1 MSSCLCISVSLFF
14 CFLIAKLI
22 FNFNFKLEDEIALL
36 LISPTTHQISSGTTQ
51 ISSGTANPT
60 EKVYWQCSTTTFPI
74 EIEWMDLYCN
84 FWI

>member
-1 MSSCLCISVSLFF
+1 MFTD
-14 CFLIAKLI
+14 IAKLI

-36 LISPTTHQISSGTTQ
+36 LISPTTHPPDKQVAPPRL
-51 ISSGTANPT
+51 SSGTANPT